1 MRPSFRK
8 TITALAILL
17 AMVVVWGI
25 FAGQAGIPCSE
36 LFQDRNRQI
45 LSLRLARILLSMVA
59 GSGLAVLGVALQAIL
74 KNPLAEPYL
83 LGTSSGA
90 GLGAVVAIVAGL
102 SSIYTPFAAFLGTL
116 LSIFLVYTIGRRGN
130 KVPVQSMILAGVI
143 VSMAFSALIA
153 FFISISGN
161 AALNG
166 IMWWL
171 WGSMQVYDIKLL
183 YVVTGLV
190 LLGIGTIYFFSQ
202 DLNAITIGEEEAR
215 HLGIN
220 IETVKKIV
228 FFATAIVTGSLV
240 SICGVIGFVGLI
252 IPHAARLLVGPNHK
266 VLIPTAC
273 LGAACFMIACDTI
286 SRTILPPMEIPIG
299 VITTIIG
306 TPIFII
312 LLKRSQRVR

>member
-1 MRPSFRK
+1 MRLSFRN
-8 TITALAILL
+8 TIIALVILL
-17 AMVVVWGI
+17 IIAVAWGV

-36 LFQDRNRQI
+36 IFRDRNRQI

-116 LSIFLVYTIGRRGN
+116 LSIFLVYAIGRRGN

-153 FFISISGN
+153 FLVSISGN

-183 YVVTGLV
+183 FIVTGLV
-190 LLGIGTIYFFSQ
+190 LIGIGTIYFFSQ

-220 IETVKKIV
+220 IETVKKII

-299 VITTIIG
+299 VITTMIG

>member
-1 MRPSFRK
+1 MVLLF
-8 TITALAILL
+8 ILL
-17 AMVVVWGI
+17 ILAVIWGMT
-25 FAGQAGIPCSE
+25 AGQAGIPYSE
-36 LFQDRNRQI
+36 LFLEKNRQI
-45 LSLRLARILLSMVA
+45 LCLRLARILLAIVA
-59 GSGLAVLGVALQAIL
+59 GGGLAVLGVALQAIL

-90 GLGAVVAIVAGL
+90 GLGAVAAIVTGA

-116 LSIFLVYTIGRRGN
+116 ISIFLVYAIGRRGN

-143 VSMAFSALIA
+143 VSMAFSSLIA
-153 FFISISGN
+153 FLVSVSGN
-161 AALNG
+161 AALNS

-171 WGSMQVYDIKLL
+171 WGSLQVYDIKLL
-183 YVVTGLV
+183 FIVTALVAMGVVT
-190 LLGIGTIYFFSQ
+190 IFFFSQ
-202 DLNAITIGEEEAR
+202 DLNAITIGEEGAV

-220 IETVKKIV
+220 IEAVKKII
-228 FFATAIVTGSLV
+228 FFVTAIVTGSLV
-240 SICGVIGFVGLI
+240 SICGIIGFVGLI

-266 VLIPTAC
+266 VLIPTAA
-273 LGAACFMIACDTI
+273 LSAACFMIVCDTI